1 MPSSH
6 DGPGSLTDPAPAA
19 EEARGRLVRSASVI
33 TLLTLASRLT
43 GYARDRTIAVLFGA
57 SAASDVFYTAFRI
70 PNLLR
75 QLVAEGALPGVFIPS
90 YAEKRKHG
98 STEDARV
105 FAARI
110 LSALTLV
117 VSAITVAGI
126 LFAPAIVRV
135 LAKGFGSTPG
145 KIPLTVFLTRLMF
158 PYLCFISVAA
168 LLQAVLNA
176 HGKFAVSAM
185 SPILLNLSI
194 VVGATVLAPR
204 FEEPTVAL
212 AIGVLVGGIL
222 QMAVQIPAVRSLRAI
237 GRWELRLSD
246 PAVRGVFVLL
256 VPRLFGFGI
265 YAITIALS
273 TRFAS
278 VFGDGAVSY
287 LTFGN
292 RVIELVRGGFV
303 ISVSTAILPLLAQQ
317 ALEPDPGSFKD
328 TLRFGLRLVAFVTV
342 PWAVGL
348 AVLRETV
355 IAALF
360 QGGRF
365 GPAATA
371 ATAEALAYYAIGLFF
386 ISSSSLLVFAHYA
399 RKDTRTPVLCAA
411 VDLAVFVLVSIVLRP
426 WGVPSVAFATSCGA
440 IANFVLLLAFLRR
453 REGRLGLKDLATTV
467 WKVLAASAAM
477 AVIAGRGAAWLLA
490 AHPPRSG
497 AERVVFL
504 AVATLAG
511 MVVYLGTALLLRA
524 REPGEFVRLLR
535 MRRAPRPSAGSP

>member
-1 MPSSH
+1 
-6 DGPGSLTDPAPAA
+6 
-19 EEARGRLVRSASVI
+19 
-33 TLLTLASRLT
+33 
-43 GYARDRTIAVLFGA
+43 
-57 SAASDVFYTAFRI
+57 
-70 PNLLR
+70 
-75 QLVAEGALPGVFIPS
+75 
-90 YAEKRKHG
+90 
-98 STEDARV
+98 
-105 FAARI
+105 
-110 LSALTLV
+110 
-117 VSAITVAGI
+117 
-126 LFAPAIVRV
+126 
-135 LAKGFGSTPG
+135 
-145 KIPLTVFLTRLMF
+145 
-158 PYLCFISVAA
+158 
-168 LLQAVLNA
+168 
-176 HGKFAVSAM
+176 M

-194 VVGATVLAPR
+194 VAGAVVLAPR
-204 FEEPTVAL
+204 FREPTVAL
-212 AIGVLVGGIL
+212 AVGVLAGGIL

-237 GRWELRLSD
+237 GPWELKLSD

-317 ALEPDPGSFKD
+317 ALEPDSSSFKD

-371 ATAEALAYYAIGLFF
+371 ATAEALSYYAIGLFF

-411 VDLAVFVLVSIVLRP
+411 VDLTVFILVSLVLRS
-426 WGVPSVAFATSCGA
+426 WGVASVAFATSCGA
-440 IANFVLLLAFLRR
+440 VANFVLLLAFLRR
-453 REGRLGLKDLATTV
+453 REGRLGLKELANTI
-467 WKVLAASAAM
+467 WKVLAASAVM
-477 AVIAGRGAAWLLA
+477 ALVAGRGAAWLLA
-490 AHPPRSG
+490 NHPPHG
-497 AERVVFL
+497 AGERLLFL
-504 AVATLAG
+504 AAATFAG
-511 MVVYLGTALLLRA
+511 MVVYLGTAILLRA

-535 MRRAPRPSAGSP
+535 NRTSRREAGESPAP

>member
-1 MPSSH
+1 MSRADERLPEV
-6 DGPGSLTDPAPAA
+6 TDAPLPA

-43 GYARDRTIAVLFGA
+43 GYARDKTIAAFFGA

-90 YAEKRKHG
+90 YAERRKNG
-98 STEDARV
+98 SVEDARL

-110 LSALTLV
+110 LSALTLL
-117 VSAITVAGI
+117 VSAITVLGI
-126 LFAPAIVRV
+126 LFAPAIVRL
-135 LAKGFGSTPG
+135 LAKGYASTPG
-145 KIPLTVFLTRLMF
+145 KIPLTIYLTRLMF

-176 HGKFAVSAM
+176 HGRFAISAM
-185 SPILLNLSI
+185 SPILLNLAI
-194 VVGATVLAPR
+194 IFGAVVLAPHFR
-204 FEEPTVAL
+204 EPTVAL
-212 AIGVLVGGIL
+212 AVGVLVGGIL
-222 QMAVQIPAVRSLRAI
+222 QMAVQIPAARSLSAI
-237 GRWELRLSD
+237 GKWNVRFSD
-246 PAVRGVFVLL
+246 PDVRAVFFLL

-265 YAITIALS
+265 YAITIALY

-303 ISVSTAILPLLAQQ
+303 ISVSTAILPLLARQ
-317 ALEPDPGSFKD
+317 ALEQDRGPFKD
-328 TLRFGLRLVAFVTV
+328 TLRFGLRLVAFVTI

-365 GPAATA
+365 GPTATA
-371 ATAEALAYYAIGLFF
+371 ATAQALSFYAIGLFF

-411 VDLAVFVLVSIVLRP
+411 ADLVVFVSVSIALRP
-426 WGVPSVAFATSCGA
+426 WGVASVAFATSCGA
-440 IANFVLLLAFLRR
+440 IANFVLLLGFLRR
-453 REGRLGLKDLATTV
+453 REGRLGGKELAATLAR
-467 WKVLAASAAM
+467 VLAASAVM
-477 AVIAGRGAAWLLA
+477 AAIAGRGAAWLLA
-490 AHPPRSG
+490 THPLHTTGQRLL
-497 AERVVFL
+497 FL
-504 AVATLAG
+504 AAATLVG
-511 MVVYLGTALLLRA
+511 MFVYLGVTILLRA
-524 REPGEFVRLLR
+524 TEPSEFVRLLVAR
-535 MRRAPRPSAGSP
+535 KSGRGSAR

>member
-1 MPSSH
+1 MRRLH
-6 DGPGSLTDPAPAA
+6 DGPAKVTDTALPA
-19 EEARGRLVRSASVI
+19 EDARGRLVRSASVI

-43 GYARDRTIAVLFGA
+43 GYVRDRTIAAYFGA

-90 YAEKRKHG
+90 YAEKRLRG
-98 STEDARV
+98 SPEDARI

-117 VSAITVAGI
+117 VSGITVAGI
-126 LFAPAIVRV
+126 VFAPAIVRL
-135 LAKGFGSTPG
+135 LAKGFASTPG
-145 KIPLTVFLTRLMF
+145 KIPLTIFLTRLMF

-176 HGKFAVSAM
+176 HGRFAVSAM

-194 VVGATVLAPR
+194 VVGAAVLAPR
-204 FEEPTVAL
+204 FAEPTIAL
-212 AIGVLVGGIL
+212 AAGVLVGGIL
-222 QMAVQIPAVRSLRAI
+222 QMAVQIPAVRSLRAL
-237 GRWELRLSD
+237 GRWDLRLSD
-246 PAVRGVFVLL
+246 PAVRAVFVLL
-256 VPRLFGFGI
+256 VPRLFGFGV
-265 YAITIALS
+265 YAINNALS

-317 ALEPDPGSFKD
+317 ALEGDPRSFKD

-342 PWAVGL
+342 PWAIGL
-348 AVLRETV
+348 AILRETV

-365 GPAATA
+365 GADATA
-371 ATAEALAYYAIGLFF
+371 ATAQTLSLYAVGLFF
-386 ISSSSLLVFAHYA
+386 VSSNGLLVFAHYA

-411 VDLAVFVLVSIVLRP
+411 VDLTVFVSVSLLLRP
-426 WGVPSVAFATSCGA
+426 MGVASVALATSCGA
-440 IANFVLLLAFLRR
+440 MANFVLLLSLLRR
-453 REGRLGLKDLATTV
+453 REGRLGGREILSSLARV
-467 WKVLAASAAM
+467 VGAAAAM
-477 AVIAGRGAAWLLA
+477 ALVVSRGAAWALA
-490 AHPPRSG
+490 AHPPSSTG
-497 AERVVFL
+497 ERLLFL
-504 AVATLAG
+504 IVATSVG
-511 MVVYLGTALLLRA
+511 MVVYLSVAIALRS
-524 REPGEFVRLLR
+524 REPREFVRLLA
-535 MRRAPRPSAGSP
+535 RRGGRERRP

>member
-1 MPSSH
+1 LSDS
-6 DGPGSLTDPAPAA
+6 APPPD
-19 EEARGRLVRSASVI
+19 EARGRLVRSASVI

-43 GYARDRTIAVLFGA
+43 GYARDRTIAALFGA

-98 STEDARV
+98 SPEEARA

-110 LSALTLV
+110 LSALTLLV
-117 VSAITVAGI
+117 TVLTAAGI
-126 LFAPAIVRV
+126 VFAPAVVRG
-135 LAKGFGSTPG
+135 LAKGFVSTPG
-145 KIPLTVFLTRLMF
+145 KIPLTILLTRLMF
-158 PYLCFISVAA
+158 PYLCFISIAA

-176 HGKFAVSAM
+176 HGRFAVSAM

-194 VVGATVLAPR
+194 VAGAVVLAPR
-204 FEEPTVAL
+204 FREPTVAL
-212 AIGVLVGGIL
+212 AVGVLAGGIL

-237 GRWELRLSD
+237 GPWELKLSD

-317 ALEPDPGSFKD
+317 ALEPDSSSFKD

-348 AVLRETV
+348 AVLSETV

-371 ATAEALAYYAIGLFF
+371 ATAEALSYYAIGLFF

-411 VDLAVFVLVSIVLRP
+411 VDLTVFILVSLVLRP
-426 WGVPSVAFATSCGA
+426 WGVASVAFATSCGA
-440 IANFVLLLAFLRR
+440 VANFVLLLAFLRR
-453 REGRLGLKDLATTV
+453 REGRLGLKELANTI
-467 WKVLAASAAM
+467 WKVLAASAVM
-477 AVIAGRGAAWLLA
+477 ALVAGRGAAWLLA
-490 AHPPRSG
+490 NHPPHG
-497 AERVVFL
+497 AGKRLLFL
-504 AVATLAG
+504 AAATFAG
-511 MVVYLGTALLLRA
+511 MVVYLGTAILLRA
-524 REPGEFVRLLR
+524 TEPGEFVRLLR
-535 MRRAPRPSAGSP
+535 NRTSRREAGGSPAP